1 MFLPLKNFQKEKHSI
16 ELCIKRIPPLMEF
29 VKTPNVRY
37 VSHVS
42 YDFNYMIQVYSILFL
57 QTIPIS
63 KIKKIEIYRLFPI
76 SI

>member
-1 MFLPLKNFQKEKHSI
+1 
-16 ELCIKRIPPLMEF
+16 MEF
-29 VKTPNVRY
+29 VKTPNVGH

-57 QTIPIS
+57 QTIPIL